1 MKTYKIK
8 VNGKVYLVEV
18 EEVGKAEGR
27 ESLEG
32 TDKGTTDSVPAA
44 ASNEERIESP
54 MQGTIFALKVSAG
67 ESVRKGQVIAV
78 LDAMKM
84 ENDLVS
90 PVDGTVS
97 NVYLKVGDIVDSG
110 AMIMTIRKK

>member
-1 MKTYKIK
+1 MKTYKVK

-18 EEVGKAEGR
+18 EEVGNAEDR
-27 ESLEG
+27 EALKG
-32 TDKGTTDSVPAA
+32 TDKETVKETAPAA
-44 ASNEERIESP
+44 NDERIESP
-54 MQGTIFALKVSAG
+54 MQGTIFAIKVSPG
-67 ESVRKGQVIAV
+67 DRITRGQVVAV

-110 AMIMTIRKK
+110 ALIMTVRTK